1 MTLAEMPEA
10 MTEPYAP
17 PRARGTVALSA
28 QCRADRTVLERL
40 HQSGSAKALLPR
52 VWTPG
57 LTAVLLNTAG
67 GVTGGDRFKTDVTAK
82 AGTDLTLTT
91 QAAERLYRAVPGT
104 TGTIDTHLRVES
116 GATLRWLPQ
125 ETIAFD
131 GAALD
136 RRLTIDMAAD
146 ARVLAVEP
154 LILGRAAMGE
164 TIRTL
169 TLRDRWTVRRDGEL
183 IYADTLRL
191 DGDIVATTGNR
202 ATLAGHLAC
211 ASAILAAPDAER
223 NLDPVRALLPAT
235 GGASLIRDGLLA
247 IRLVAPTG
255 QAMRRHLMPIL
266 EYLGGSLPQV
276 WKM

>member
-1 MTLAEMPEA
+1 MLVEPQAKMVLAP
-10 MTEPYAP
+10 TP
-17 PRARGTVALSA
+17 PRAKGRVRLSVRRRDA
-28 QCRADRTVLERL
+28 RTVLDGL

-67 GVTGGDRFKTDVTAK
+67 GVTGGDRFEVEAHAADT
-82 AGTDLTLTT
+82 TDLTLTT
-91 QAAERLYRAVPGT
+91 QAAERLYRALPGQ
-104 TGTIDTHLRVES
+104 TGRIETRLEAAV

-131 GAALD
+131 AAGLE

-164 TIRTL
+164 TVRAL
-169 TLRDRWTVRRDGEL
+169 TLRDRWSIRRDGEL

-191 DGDIVATTGNR
+191 DGDIAAITGQSG
-202 ATLAGHLAC
+202 TLAGHRAC
-211 ASAILAAPDAER
+211 ATVILAAPDAER
-223 NLDPVRALLPAT
+223 HLDAARARLPKT
-235 GGASLIRDGLLA
+235 GGASLIRPGLLA
-247 IRLVAPTG
+247 IRLVARTG
-255 QAMRRHLMPIL
+255 QALRRHLMPIL
-266 EYLGGSLPQV
+266 DDLGGPLPQV